1 MHFVP
6 AVVLVLAYPG
16 GHGEHVYESTS
27 GVHVVN
33 GSHGFRVAQ
42 KSITGMQGNERMSV
56 EEIEHCE
63 CFHVLV
69 QLV

>member
-1 MHFVP
+1 MDCSAHKETPVQLVP
-6 AVVLVLAYPG
+6 GVVLVLAYPG

-42 KSITGMQGNERMSV
+42 KSITNMIQERMNV
-56 EEIEHCE
+56 GADR
-63 CFHVLV
+63 VL
-69 QLV
+69 